1 MSVLREPLLHF
12 LVIGAVLFALFRV
25 VDDAPPSTAEI
36 VVTKGQIDQLATSFR
51 LVWQREATSQEL
63 HDLVE
68 DYIREEVLYREAVAL
83 GLDRDDTIIR
93 RRMRQKLE
101 FLAEDLSAQLQPGEE
116 DLKTWFE
123 ENKNSYRIDERFT
136 FEHVYLNTDR
146 RGENLDDDIAE
157 LLRRLSAADGEVD
170 IATLGDPILLP
181 SAFTAMMRSRVEQT
195 FGTSF
200 VTSLEGIAVGS
211 WVGPVESGYGQ
222 HLVQVTERLPS
233 AMPDLEEVREAVA
246 RDWSVAQEQ
255 KTLDAHYQ
263 ALRQGYTILIETE
276 NKPGTGPGTGVRR

>member
-1 MSVLREPLLHF
+1 MSILREPLVHF
-12 LVIGAVLFALFRV
+12 LVIGAVLFALFRL
-25 VDDAPPSTAEI
+25 VDDAPPATAEI
-36 VVTKGQIDQLATSFR
+36 VVTRGHIVQLATSFR
-51 LVWQREATSQEL
+51 LVWQREPTGREL
-63 HDLVE
+63 DGLVE

-123 ENKNSYRIDERFT
+123 ENQHSYRIDERFT
-136 FEHVYLNTDR
+136 FEHVYLNPDR
-146 RGENLDDDIAE
+146 HGDSLDDDIAE
-157 LLRRLSAADGEVD
+157 LLQRLSAADGELD
-170 IATLGDPILLP
+170 PTTLGDPILLP
-181 SAFTAMMRSRVEQT
+181 SAFTAMARTRVEQT

-200 VTSLEGIAVGS
+200 VTSLEGIAVGP

-222 HLVQVTERLPS
+222 HLVQVSERLPS

-246 RDWSVAQEQ
+246 RDWSAAQEQ
-255 KTLDAHYQ
+255 KTLEAHYQ
-263 ALRQGYTILIETE
+263 ALRQGYTILIEE
-276 NKPGTGPGTGVRR
+276 RR